1 MLGILLV
8 QHADVQC
15 LIALPDEVVQ
25 HDGSF
30 NEQADCVWFLSH
42 LAKEAL
48 EPQSQ
53 NTKGIFNHT
62 PCPGQPVVEDLLL
75 LVHVTTAIGLHHVRP
90 HGEGIVSHE
99 EVRHRVLFIIMGK
112 RSWIWDA

>member
-8 QHADVQC
+8 QYADVQC

-25 HDGSF
+25 YDGRF
-30 NEQADCVWFLSH
+30 NEEADCVWFLSH

-48 EPQSQ
+48 EPQGQ
-53 NTKGIFNHT
+53 NTKCVFNNT

-75 LVHVTTAIGLHHVRP
+75 LVKVTTAIGFHHVGP
-90 HGEGIVSHE
+90 HSEGIISYE
-99 EVRHRVLFIIMGK
+99 KVRHRVVVIIM
-112 RSWIWDA
+112 R